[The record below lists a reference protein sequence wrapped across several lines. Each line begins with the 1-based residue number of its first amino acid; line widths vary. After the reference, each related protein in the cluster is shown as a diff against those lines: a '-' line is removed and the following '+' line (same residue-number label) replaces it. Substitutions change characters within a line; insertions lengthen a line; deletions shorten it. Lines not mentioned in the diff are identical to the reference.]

1 MNHTSDSKLLKNSS
15 IINQDNQSFSPKKK
29 SKSIIY
35 YSDRVSE
42 LSETPSLIYHSP
54 NISSYSQ
61 QQQPTSS
68 SSLVIKTEIESYP
81 NNTNLNNHIVDE
93 VSISNKRKLK
103 KINMKVIEKVRKS
116 KRIKVLI

>member
-68 SSLVIKTEIESYP
+68 SLVIKNEIESYP

-103 KINMKVIEKVRKS
+103 KISMKVIKKVSKS
-116 KRIKVLI
+116 KRINVLI